1 MDLGNTAICI
11 GNFDGLHKGHR
22 KLLDEFYKK
31 AKLYNLKP
39 ILITFRPHP
48 ILFFFPEKR
57 YLISDY
63 KKKVELLRDLYP
75 HIELN
80 ITEFDKNLQTMSSV
94 DYVKEIIIPKKP
106 KLLCV
111 GYDLKVGS
119 DKRLVRE
126 IIPEMISDCEVL
138 EIQPVKDNAG
148 NIISSSLIRQKLKNG
163 DVENMD
169 LYLQRNFSVFGEV
182 GTGKKL
188 GREIGFP
195 TLNINI
201 HKNIVAPR
209 FGVYAVEV
217 KLLGEKLKGIMNI
230 GLNPTVSDSER
241 LKVEVHVLN
250 FNRDVYGELVEVRF
264 KKFIRDEKKFS
275 SLDDLKAQIAKDVE
289 EVEKYF
295 AT

>member
-22 KLLDEFYKK
+22 KLLDEFYEK

-80 ITEFDKNLQTMSSV
+80 ITEFDKKLQIMSSV
-94 DYVKEIIIPKKP
+94 DYVQEIIIPKKP
-106 KLLCV
+106 RLLCA

-138 EIQPVKDNAG
+138 EIQPVKDSAG
-148 NIISSSLIRQKLKNG
+148 DIISSSLIRKKLEAG

-169 LYLQRNFSVFGEV
+169 QYLQRDFSVFGEV

-201 HKNIVAPR
+201 HENIVAPR

-230 GLNPTVSDSER
+230 GLNPTVSDNER

-250 FNRDVYGELVEVRF
+250 FNRDVYGELTEVRF

-275 SLDDLKAQIAKDVE
+275 SLEDLKSQIAKDVE